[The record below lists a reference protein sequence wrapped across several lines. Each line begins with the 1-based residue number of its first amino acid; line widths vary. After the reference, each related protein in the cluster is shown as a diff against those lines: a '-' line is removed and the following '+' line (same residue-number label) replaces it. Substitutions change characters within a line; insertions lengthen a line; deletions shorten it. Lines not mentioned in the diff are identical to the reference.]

1 MGMTNGVDA
10 GNDGDGL
17 VTITW
22 DSGTCEEPVPVSGKA
37 VNGWNTL
44 DEIDRPENFYCVQMK
59 TVALVDDGLAIG
71 KTKVRVL
78 KSKFEPCD
86 RRVRNLNLGSEA
98 DVFVDGLIGCGA
110 TGHGVVTEPGTKLLN
125 AKASDGLADCALGF
139 GVRGEATVSVGKH
152 GAPTITTIAQDG
164 PALL

>member
-1 MGMTNGVDA
+1 MTNGVDA
-10 GNDGDGL
+10 DNGGDGL
-17 VTITW
+17 VTITYE
-22 DSGTCEEPVPVSGKA
+22 SGSCEEPVPGSGKA

-44 DEIDRPENFYCVQMK
+44 DEVDRPENFYCVQMK
-59 TVALVDDGLAIG
+59 TVALIDGGLATG

-98 DVFVDGLIGCGA
+98 DVFVSGLLGCSA

-125 AKASDGLADCALGF
+125 AKASDGLGDCAFGF
-139 GVRGEATVSVGKH
+139 GVSGEATVSVGKH
-152 GAPTITTIAQDG
+152 GAPTVVTIAQDG